1 MDIRQENCR
10 ADGSCEKC
18 KAELAEYN
26 LKGKH
31 GDSDD
36 FQAIGWKGLAM
47 LASERGTPNAAAF
60 NVEKLVEIVE
70 AYEDF
75 RDEFEVSVWKL
86 F

>member
-18 KAELAEYN
+18 KAELAEY
-26 LKGKH
+26 KEKH
-31 GDSDD
+31 GNSGD
-36 FQAIGWKGLAM
+36 FQAIGWKGLAT
-47 LASERGTPNAAAF
+47 LASERGTPNAAAC